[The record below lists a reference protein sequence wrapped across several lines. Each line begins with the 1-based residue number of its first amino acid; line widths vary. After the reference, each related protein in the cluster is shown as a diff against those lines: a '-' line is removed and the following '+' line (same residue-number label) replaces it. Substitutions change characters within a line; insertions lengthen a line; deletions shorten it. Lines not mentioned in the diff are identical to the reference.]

1 MTILMAN
8 TALDNVQELLI
19 FLRKCVITPFP
30 FGKIHFEHLSDLKGI
45 YNFSYLSVEYESSV
59 KFFIIDFT
67 SDDSM
72 TGGNMVLVVQERRTY
87 WTNGS
92 PSEFCSA
99 YEVSCLL
106 SSLSET
112 TCCRF
117 QELFGFFG
125 LGSLLFS
132 TPSEALLLHPCLVFG
147 LPDFRLPVLVYYSR
161 HAWYQA

>member
-30 FGKIHFEHLSDLKGI
+30 FGKIHFEHLSELKRI

-92 PSEFCSA
+92 PSEF
-99 YEVSCLL
+99 
-106 SSLSET
+106 
-112 TCCRF
+112 
-117 QELFGFFG
+117 GFV
-125 LGSLLFS
+125 
-132 TPSEALLLHPCLVFG
+132 LHMRYLVFYH
-147 LPDFRLPVLVYYSR
+147 L
-161 HAWYQA
+161 